1 VTLRMAS
8 VGFWILGTGRSSTAT
23 SKSFFRTTARMVDGR
38 GMVAVVRGVGF
49 VMGRSIDVVW
59 GGIGDLDGVAV
70 IVVLYR

>member
-1 VTLRMAS
+1 
-8 VGFWILGTGRSSTAT
+8 
-23 SKSFFRTTARMVDGR
+23 MVDGR